1 MCPLSRRWSALRQ
14 GQRKQKLPERE
25 GRAAHKNDQEEKGE
39 IDTSASSLLS

>member
-1 MCPLSRRWSALRQ
+1 MCLLPNRWLALRQ